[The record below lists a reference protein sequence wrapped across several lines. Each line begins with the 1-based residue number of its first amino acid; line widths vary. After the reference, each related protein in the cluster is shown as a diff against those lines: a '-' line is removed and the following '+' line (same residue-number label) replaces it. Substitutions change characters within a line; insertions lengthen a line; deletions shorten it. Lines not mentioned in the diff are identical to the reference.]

1 MKGRSGKRSAGNS
14 ADSVKKSE
22 RTGLRQERRPIDWG
36 QVMSRVRFYIYSLII
51 LAGCFLVIV
60 QYIQVFSINNEIAD
74 LREDLNEIEEDNKVL
89 LSTVMGD
96 TMNMDVLYAY
106 ATGSLGMV
114 ESTSETIIYVT
125 IANKSY
131 TNSNLPVQDVP
142 ESKVTY
148 HWFE

>member
-1 MKGRSGKRSAGNS
+1 
-14 ADSVKKSE
+14 
-22 RTGLRQERRPIDWG
+22 
-36 QVMSRVRFYIYSLII
+36 MSRVRFYVYSLII

-74 LREDLNEIEEDNKVL
+74 LRDDLNEIEEDNKVL

-96 TMNMDVLYAY
+96 TMNMDALYAY

-114 ESTSETIIYVT
+114 ESTSDTIIYVT